1 MRQTGG
7 DALARQLVAEG
18 ISHVFGVP
26 GVQLDW
32 AVDGLRKVSDDLR
45 FIVPRHEQATSY
57 MADGYARTRGDVGV
71 CMVVPGPGLLNA
83 MAGLSTAYACNSRV
97 LCICGDIYSQGVGK
111 RYGLLHEVN
120 NQTQILGAVTK
131 WQARA
136 NKPEDVPVTIS
147 QAMHEA
153 RSGRPLPVGIEISH
167 DVLQG
172 SGEIP
177 LAPKAKAAEPAAPD
191 GATVARA
198 AEIIASSK
206 LPVIYV
212 GGGALASKASGAL
225 RALAERIQAPVVL
238 GENGRGAISDRHPL
252 ALNALAGRAVFAHA
266 DTVIVVG
273 SRFVDTAMGR
283 PAWPSEAARYIFI
296 NLDPSSWAPPRRA
309 DVTIQA
315 DCRIGLE
322 ALERAVAPRPALAV
336 DLNSVRRWAQ
346 EQMVGIEPQGS
357 WVRALR
363 EAIPDDGILVN
374 ELTQVGYFARLAYP
388 VYEANTF
395 ITPGY
400 QGTLGYGFPTAIGAA
415 IGSPD
420 KMVVSINGDGGFG
433 WNVQELATARK
444 YNANVA
450 IIVFNDGH
458 FGNVRTMQQDQFG
471 QEFGV
476 DLLNPHFDRLASAY
490 EIPYVRADQPHEL
503 LSALRDHR
511 ERRGP
516 TLIEARVLPMPS
528 PWHLLRLIPPPF
540 ARGTKPGPNPLGEPA
555 PSGAAS

>member
-1 MRQTGG
+1 MQQTGG

-18 ISHVFGVP
+18 VTHVFGVP

-32 AVDGLRKVSDDLR
+32 AVDGLRKVAGDISY
-45 FIVPRHEQATSY
+45 VVARHEQATSY
-57 MADGYARTRGDVGV
+57 MADGYARTTGRVGV

-97 LCICGDIYSQGVGK
+97 LCIAGDIHSQSVGK
-111 RYGLLHEVN
+111 GLGLLHEVN
-120 NQTQILGAVTK
+120 KQSEILGAVTK
-131 WQARA
+131 WQTRA
-136 NKPEDVPVTIS
+136 NKPEDVAGTINR
-147 QAMHEA
+147 AMREV
-153 RSGRPLPVGIEISH
+153 RNGRPQPVGVEVSH

-172 SGEIP
+172 TDEIP
-177 LAPKAKAAEPAAPD
+177 LIAAATIAVPLPPNSAAI
-191 GATVARA
+191 ARA

-212 GGGALASKASGAL
+212 GGGALASGSSAAL
-225 RALAERIQAPVVL
+225 AALAERIQAPVVM
-238 GENGRGAISDRHPL
+238 GENGRGAISDRHAL
-252 ALNALAGRAVFAHA
+252 ALDSLAGRAVFAHA

-273 SRFVDTAMGR
+273 SRFVDTAVGR
-283 PAWPSEAARYIFI
+283 PTWPSDAARYIYI
-296 NLDPSSWAPPRRA
+296 NLDPTAWAPPRRA
-309 DVTIQA
+309 DVGIEA
-315 DCRIGLE
+315 DCRAGLE
-322 ALERAVAPRPALAV
+322 ALERAVAARPSLAI
-336 DLNSVRRWAQ
+336 DLPAVRRWSV
-346 EQMVGIEPQGS
+346 EQMAGIEPQGG

-400 QGTLGYGFPTAIGAA
+400 QGTLGYGFPTAIGVA

-433 WNVQELATARK
+433 WNIQELATARK
-444 YNANVA
+444 YNANLA
-450 IIVFNDGH
+450 IVVFNDGH
-458 FGNVRTMQQDQFG
+458 FGNVRKMQQDQFG
-471 QEFGV
+471 TEFGV

-490 EIPYVRADQPHEL
+490 DIPYVRADQPDELRKALHE
-503 LSALRDHR
+503 HR
-511 ERRGP
+511 QRGGP
-516 TLIEARVLPMPS
+516 TLIEARVGAMPS

-540 ARGTKPGPNPLGEPA
+540 ARGPKSPPNPLGEPG
-555 PSGAAS
+555 P